1 VNNILI
7 TSAGRR
13 VELVRAFQVELK
25 KKFPLSKVYTAE
37 TNPEWSSACRV
48 SDEYFTIPRVDNKN
62 YINSILELCIKK
74 QIKIVIPTIDT
85 ELLVLSDSKELF
97 LLNNIHLI
105 VSDFDFILK

>member
-1 VNNILI
+1 MRIQILNI
-7 TSAGRR
+7 SFR
-13 VELVRAFQVELK
+13 FFELK

-97 LLNNIHLI
+97 LLNKFVKLNR
-105 VSDFDFILK
+105 V